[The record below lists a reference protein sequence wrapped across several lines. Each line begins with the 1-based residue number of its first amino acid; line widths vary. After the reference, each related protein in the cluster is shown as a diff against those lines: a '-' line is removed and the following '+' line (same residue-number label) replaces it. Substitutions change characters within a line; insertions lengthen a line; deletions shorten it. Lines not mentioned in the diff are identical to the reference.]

1 MENTTPMEL
10 SKQPENIFVDYEGVI
25 KSSVPTLLSQL
36 ELVFKESLKDF
47 INFDMITG
55 MKRANLTRISVQRTE
70 KNILKYLAK
79 KEFDYDKTLK
89 EISDSFVDLYM
100 NSDNLV
106 MAETLSGII
115 LKQKFLNNL
124 YIHTEEY
131 DKRIHYDIQNNFKI
145 NCSKVH
151 YITGKKEEVYDDLQG
166 ITSFILN
173 DIEDILLLIK
183 LKKTEYTNILVANYG
198 YNYKLDEKTGEVV
211 PKVELTEDMLKKNIF
226 KFATFMPVKLTLDHF
241 NG

>member
-55 MKRANLTRISVQRTE
+55 MNRANLTRISVQRTE